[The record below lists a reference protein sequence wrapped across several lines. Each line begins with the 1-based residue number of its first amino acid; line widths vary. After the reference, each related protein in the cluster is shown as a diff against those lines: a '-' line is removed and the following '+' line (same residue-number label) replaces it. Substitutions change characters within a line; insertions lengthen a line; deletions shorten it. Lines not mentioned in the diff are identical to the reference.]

1 MLPPVSW
8 YKNLSRRE
16 FIQLAAATAAAGG
29 AVACSG
35 TYSPW
40 RFLRVS
46 EARTL
51 AAVCDQLIPRDA
63 DPGADWAQ
71 VVNFIDIQ
79 LCGPY
84 CHLRKLYRNGIAS
97 VDKTAL
103 TKFEKV
109 FAELN
114 SDRQIELLAELE
126 RGAAPAHIWTTVD
139 PRRFFETVLAHSMQ
153 GYYGDPRHGGNRAH
167 ASWRMLGLSYP
178 PIRGRLKYDA
188 SKTGPSAT

>member
-1 MLPPVSW
+1 MSW

-29 AVACSG
+29 TIACSG
-35 TYSPW
+35 PHSPW
-40 RFLRVS
+40 RFLRVP

-51 AAVCDQLIPRDA
+51 AAVCGQLIPRDA
-63 DPGADWAQ
+63 DPGAEWAQ
-71 VVNFIDIQ
+71 VVNFIDVQ

-84 CHLRKLYRNGIAS
+84 RHLRKLYRNGIAC
-97 VDKTAL
+97 VDRTAL
-103 TKFEKV
+103 TKFGKA

-114 SDRQIELLAELE
+114 GDQQVELLAELE
-126 RGAAPAHIWTTVD
+126 RGDPPGHLWTTVD

-167 ASWRMLGLSYP
+167 ASWKMLGLSYP
-178 PIRGRLKYDA
+178 PVRGRLKYDA
-188 SKTGPSAT
+188 RKTGSSAT